1 MCPCATLITA
11 LIVTLVPSAFGSE
24 APQSPS
30 GIPDSRAHSV
40 SAPTIQSVPAIDVP
54 PAEPVPNGM
63 RFSLPAAAPLL
74 LNALPEQES
83 VTVTPPDVPLGS
95 CVILR
100 PEAIVRNP
108 LSLTTAPW
116 PPSLYWICKID
127 NDEGSSD
134 ARYLVVGRS
143 CGWVLRSEIMSSGEA
158 VRFIESQFAQ
168 DESGS
173 TRFFMQGLIE
183 LVKQSPESAIANFTE
198 SLRLD
203 PKDQGAYYYRGLAY
217 GHKSLWLWKP
227 LPSPPTPEPSREETR
242 ALGDLG
248 EVIRQNE
255 SHHGIEQGQYA
266 IPAYL
271 ARAVIRRSLG
281 LDWSEQARSDFL
293 KAKVHRV
300 ADPTSELIADEGLKS
315 LNSATIAG
323 SLGAEDAAQNGEPAR
338 GSVPLPP
345 AVPAPPGV
353 QPSLP
358 SPSPVAPAPH
368 ADTPHQDEGVSPPPP
383 ADPFPRPR

>member
-30 GIPDSRAHSV
+30 GIPDSRAHPV
-40 SAPTIQSVPAIDVP
+40 SIQSVPAIDVP
-54 PAEPVPNGM
+54 PAEPVPNGI
-63 RFSLPAAAPLL
+63 RFSPPVAAPLL
-74 LNALPEQES
+74 PNALPEQES
-83 VTVTPPDVPLGS
+83 DTVKPPDVPLGS

-100 PEAIVRNP
+100 PEAIIRNP

-127 NDEGSSD
+127 NDERSGD
-134 ARYLVVGRS
+134 ARYWVVGRS

-158 VRFIESQFAQ
+158 VRFIESQIAQ

-217 GHKSLWLWKP
+217 WLWKP
-227 LPSPPTPEPSREETR
+227 LPSSPTPEPSREETR

-266 IPAYL
+266 VPAYL

-281 LDWSEQARSDFL
+281 SGWSEQARSDFL
-293 KAKVHRV
+293 KVKVHGV
-300 ADPTSELIADEGLKS
+300 ADPTSELIADEGLMS
-315 LNSATIAG
+315 LNSAKIDG
-323 SLGAEDAAQNGEPAR
+323 SLGGGDAALSSEPASS
-338 GSVPLPP
+338 SVSSPP
-345 AVPAPPGV
+345 AVAAPPGV
-353 QPSLP
+353 QPQPLQPQVRPPRLDKAPRAPDP
-358 SPSPVAPAPH
+358 SI
-368 ADTPHQDEGVSPPPP
+368 PP
-383 ADPFPRPR
+383 R

>member
-11 LIVTLVPSAFGSE
+11 LIVTLVPSAFGSQ
-24 APQSPS
+24 APQSPL
-30 GIPDSRAHSV
+30 GIPDSRAHPV
-40 SAPTIQSVPAIDVP
+40 SAPIIQSVPAIDVP

-63 RFSLPAAAPLL
+63 RFSLPVAAPLL
-74 LNALPEQES
+74 TNALPVQES

-100 PEAIVRNP
+100 PEAIIRNP

-127 NDEGSSD
+127 NDERSGD
-134 ARYLVVGRS
+134 ARYWVVGRS

-158 VRFIESQFAQ
+158 VRFIESQIAQ

-227 LPSPPTPEPSREETR
+227 LPSSPTPEPCSPTPEPSREETR

-255 SHHGIEQGQYA
+255 SHYHHGIEQGPYA

-271 ARAVIRRSLG
+271 ARAVIRMSLG

-300 ADPTSELIADEGLKS
+300 ADPTSELIADE
-315 LNSATIAG
+315 
-323 SLGAEDAAQNGEPAR
+323 
-338 GSVPLPP
+338 
-345 AVPAPPGV
+345 
-353 QPSLP
+353 
-358 SPSPVAPAPH
+358 
-368 ADTPHQDEGVSPPPP
+368 
-383 ADPFPRPR
+383 